1 MTKLQ
6 LKKLINNKVLI
17 ALPLFGVLLGSC
29 LSDPTGTV
37 AEGKIIYSDNC
48 VACHSLKSSFNNQ
61 SSLLQLSS
69 LDSVQLATKIHGM
82 RVDSIHAPYS
92 RKLSDRDLQSISLY
106 IKDIR
111 TLRY

>member
-6 LKKLINNKVLI
+6 LEKLINSKVLMV
-17 ALPLFGVLLGSC
+17 LPLFGVLLSSC
-29 LSDPTGTV
+29 SSDPSGTV
-37 AEGKIIYSDNC
+37 AEGKMIYTDNC

-69 LDSVQLATKIHGM
+69 LDSVQLTIKIHGM

-106 IKDIR
+106 IKDVR